1 MTDAKKVAKTID
13 EEPLHEGEN
22 EHQEVEEGLNN
33 EDACRK
39 LKDLNFN
46 GTRFPFFERYRKV

>member
-1 MTDAKKVAKTID
+1 MTKAKKITKTID
-13 EEPLHEGEN
+13 EEPSYEGGN
-22 EHQEVEEGLNN
+22 KHQEAEEGLNN

-39 LKDLNFN
+39 LKDSDFN